1 MNRAI
6 ISQRITSIL
15 AEIERLNNA
24 LYAMNTTDIQRYP
37 DNYEVLSTDAAL
49 RAERIT
55 CRLRH
60 LIYATTSIKKE
71 EYLRSA
77 ETMQGIE
84 ISENDGILEI
94 KLPCLLPKRRQRQ
107 STEFLLDPFTSA
119 LSDYAAH
126 HTMPQFQHCVVC
138 FSHIYAQELP
148 ERRVVKEAPN
158 HIAAVR
164 VHPQL
169 VQQLNAGDTGTDD
182 GHGNQGLSTLVLLPA
197 AVNAVGEPDKQQH
210 QDPKAGD
217 TGQQQEQDHRAEQQA
232 TEDLI
237 RKKTQNAATKRNKYS
252 RLSAYRQRLSYV

>member
-94 KLPCLLPKRRQRQ
+94 KLPCLLPKRRQRVI
-107 STEFLLDPFTSA
+107 DSA
-119 LSDYAAH
+119 K
-126 HTMPQFQHCVVC
+126 
-138 FSHIYAQELP
+138 QELAHQQIGAFLHRM
-148 ERRVVKEAPN
+148 ERMGYDREQTA
-158 HIAAVR
+158 
-164 VHPQL
+164 QL
-169 VQQLNAGDTGTDD
+169 VRSWKEEA
-182 GHGNQGLSTLVLLPA
+182 
-197 AVNAVGEPDKQQH
+197 
-210 QDPKAGD
+210 
-217 TGQQQEQDHRAEQQA
+217 
-232 TEDLI
+232 
-237 RKKTQNAATKRNKYS
+237 
-252 RLSAYRQRLSYV
+252 

>member
-71 EYLRSA
+71 DYLRSA

-84 ISENDGILEI
+84 IHEHGGILEI
-94 KLPCLLPKRRQRQ
+94 KLPCLLPKRRQRLSMSGYQ
-107 STEFLLDPFTSA
+107 IGSWRMTPSIVPGIPSCSPTPAISPVSGASIPRWSCTE
-119 LSDYAAH
+119 
-126 HTMPQFQHCVVC
+126 
-138 FSHIYAQELP
+138 
-148 ERRVVKEAPN
+148 
-158 HIAAVR
+158 
-164 VHPQL
+164 
-169 VQQLNAGDTGTDD
+169 
-182 GHGNQGLSTLVLLPA
+182 
-197 AVNAVGEPDKQQH
+197 
-210 QDPKAGD
+210 
-217 TGQQQEQDHRAEQQA
+217 
-232 TEDLI
+232 
-237 RKKTQNAATKRNKYS
+237 
-252 RLSAYRQRLSYV
+252 

>member
-77 ETMQGIE
+77 ETMQGTFC
-84 ISENDGILEI
+84 SVRR
-94 KLPCLLPKRRQRQ
+94 LPGH
-107 STEFLLDPFTSA
+107 FLLCRCNLTR
-119 LSDYAAH
+119 
-126 HTMPQFQHCVVC
+126 C
-138 FSHIYAQELP
+138 I
-148 ERRVVKEAPN
+148 
-158 HIAAVR
+158 
-164 VHPQL
+164 
-169 VQQLNAGDTGTDD
+169 DTD
-182 GHGNQGLSTLVLLPA
+182 
-197 AVNAVGEPDKQQH
+197 
-210 QDPKAGD
+210 
-217 TGQQQEQDHRAEQQA
+217 R
-232 TEDLI
+232 
-237 RKKTQNAATKRNKYS
+237 
-252 RLSAYRQRLSYV
+252 

>member
-148 ERRVVKEAPN
+148 ERRIRDYDNLELK
-158 HIAAVR
+158 
-164 VHPQL
+164 QL
-169 VQQLNAGDTGTDD
+169 LDVISTFVMEDDTG
-182 GHGNQGLSTLVLLPA
+182 LLCDA
-197 AVNAVGEPDKQQH
+197 YNTTEIGENDCTRITVMDKNRFS
-210 QDPKAGD
+210 
-217 TGQQQEQDHRAEQQA
+217 EW
-232 TEDLI
+232 L
-237 RKKTQNAATKRNKYS
+237 KKREKSLKS
-252 RLSAYRQRLSYV
+252 ISDF

>member
-15 AEIERLNNA
+15 AENNA

-107 STEFLLDPFTSA
+107 STEFLLVPA
-119 LSDYAAH
+119 LCGLLFPYLCAGAA
-126 HTMPQFQHCVVC
+126 
-138 FSHIYAQELP
+138 
-148 ERRVVKEAPN
+148 R
-158 HIAAVR
+158 AAY
-164 VHPQL
+164 P
-169 VQQLNAGDTGTDD
+169 
-182 GHGNQGLSTLVLLPA
+182 
-197 AVNAVGEPDKQQH
+197 
-210 QDPKAGD
+210 
-217 TGQQQEQDHRAEQQA
+217 
-232 TEDLI
+232 
-237 RKKTQNAATKRNKYS
+237 
-252 RLSAYRQRLSYV
+252 RL

>member
-84 ISENDGILEI
+84 ISENGGILEI

-148 ERRVVKEAPN
+148 ERRIRDYDNLELKAVIDV
-158 HIAAVR
+158 IATFCLTDDTGALCDSFQTTRFGYSSSTVIT
-164 VHPQL
+164 VMPKNCFSAW
-169 VQQLNAGDTGTDD
+169 LNAPET
-182 GHGNQGLSTLVLLPA
+182 
-197 AVNAVGEPDKQQH
+197 
-210 QDPKAGD
+210 
-217 TGQQQEQDHRAEQQA
+217 AENRPP
-232 TEDLI
+232 LFP
-237 RKKTQNAATKRNKYS
+237 
-252 RLSAYRQRLSYV
+252 

>member
-84 ISENDGILEI
+84 ISENGGILEI

-107 STEFLLDPFTSA
+107 STEWSA
-119 LSDYAAH
+119 FPIS
-126 HTMPQFQHCVVC
+126 M
-138 FSHIYAQELP
+138 
-148 ERRVVKEAPN
+148 RRSCQS
-158 HIAAVR
+158 AV
-164 VHPQL
+164 
-169 VQQLNAGDTGTDD
+169 
-182 GHGNQGLSTLVLLPA
+182 
-197 AVNAVGEPDKQQH
+197 
-210 QDPKAGD
+210 
-217 TGQQQEQDHRAEQQA
+217 
-232 TEDLI
+232 
-237 RKKTQNAATKRNKYS
+237 
-252 RLSAYRQRLSYV
+252 SAIMTIWN

>member
-94 KLPCLLPKRRQRQ
+94 KLRAFCQSAGSAKARSSCWIRLPPRSPITPPTTLCRNFSIVWSAFPISMRRSCQ
-107 STEFLLDPFTSA
+107 SDVSVIMT
-119 LSDYAAH
+119 
-126 HTMPQFQHCVVC
+126 
-138 FSHIYAQELP
+138 IW
-148 ERRVVKEAPN
+148 N
-158 HIAAVR
+158 
-164 VHPQL
+164 
-169 VQQLNAGDTGTDD
+169 
-182 GHGNQGLSTLVLLPA
+182 
-197 AVNAVGEPDKQQH
+197 
-210 QDPKAGD
+210 
-217 TGQQQEQDHRAEQQA
+217 
-232 TEDLI
+232 
-237 RKKTQNAATKRNKYS
+237 
-252 RLSAYRQRLSYV
+252 

>member
-107 STEFLLDPFTSA
+107 STEFLLDPLCDAYNTTELGEEDCTRLFLMDSTQFPAWLAERQNGVKSI
-119 LSDYAAH
+119 SD
-126 HTMPQFQHCVVC
+126 F
-138 FSHIYAQELP
+138 
-148 ERRVVKEAPN
+148 
-158 HIAAVR
+158 
-164 VHPQL
+164 
-169 VQQLNAGDTGTDD
+169 
-182 GHGNQGLSTLVLLPA
+182 
-197 AVNAVGEPDKQQH
+197 
-210 QDPKAGD
+210 
-217 TGQQQEQDHRAEQQA
+217 
-232 TEDLI
+232 
-237 RKKTQNAATKRNKYS
+237 
-252 RLSAYRQRLSYV
+252 

>member
-148 ERRVVKEAPN
+148 ERRIRDYDNLELKAVIDV
-158 HIAAVR
+158 IATFCLADDTGALCDSFQTTRFGYSSSTVIT
-164 VHPQL
+164 VMPKNCFSAW
-169 VQQLNAGDTGTDD
+169 LNA
-182 GHGNQGLSTLVLLPA
+182 
-197 AVNAVGEPDKQQH
+197 
-210 QDPKAGD
+210 PKS
-217 TGQQQEQDHRAEQQA
+217 AENRPP
-232 TEDLI
+232 LFP
-237 RKKTQNAATKRNKYS
+237 KNS
-252 RLSAYRQRLSYV
+252 